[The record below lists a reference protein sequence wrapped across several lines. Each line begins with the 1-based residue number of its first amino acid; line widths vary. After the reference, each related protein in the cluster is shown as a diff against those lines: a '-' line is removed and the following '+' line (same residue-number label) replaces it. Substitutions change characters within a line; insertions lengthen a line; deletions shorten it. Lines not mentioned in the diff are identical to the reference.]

1 MTHEQVAPH
10 MARFLHMLDGMF
22 RRYGASDGAAEPAAG
37 CRGRDAPAP
46 VRPPLPASAA
56 RYGAGGEAAPL
67 RDRDVDPEGTL
78 ADIYSDAVMQH
89 VDAAGETLPSTNSQP
104 SYVLWLLHLL
114 DLQPGQRVLEI
125 GSGSGW
131 LAAVIAR
138 LVGEAGQ
145 VTGIEIIPELAE
157 QSRADLAG
165 LGLGTVTVTATDGA
179 AGFPAGAPFDRV
191 MITAATW
198 ALPAVLFRQVAE
210 GGLVLAPVELR
221 GGGCQVSVLRRGG
234 AGFVAQHAVAGWFVP
249 LLGPGQD
256 RPALRLTLADSPFWD
271 EVGVLPSQRTK
282 LPLGTGPDGVGGA
295 VMAFRAFLGRVAP
308 GFTIFGS
315 GEPPEQRPWLPAEPF
330 GIADA
335 ARRSVALWR
344 SGELLGYGDP
354 SALQAVLRAYADW
367 TSCGMPGL
375 AGFGLHI
382 VRSAAATAGRTPG
395 VGGDARRDSAGLAAA
410 ARGGGLAGPPGI
422 RPRQNEGSARKMGG
436 GKRSGGQAPQPSSL
450 QGAPAPR
457 RSSPTPHI
465 GSAQAAWI
473 ATPRRGGSR

>member
-22 RRYGASDGAAEPAAG
+22 RRYGASDGLPN
-37 CRGRDAPAP
+37 RLRDA
-46 VRPPLPASAA
+46 VAA
-56 RYGAGGEAAPL
+56 TPRHLFVHRFRIGGALRAGGEAAPL

-165 LGLGTVTVTATDGA
+165 LGLGTVTVTATDGT

-382 VRSAAATAGRTPG
+382 VRSAAAPPAGRRVWVETRGETALVWQPLPG
-395 VGGDARRDSAGLAAA
+395 AEDWLA
-410 ARGGGLAGPPGI
+410 L
-422 RPRQNEGSARKMGG
+422 
-436 GKRSGGQAPQPSSL
+436 L
-450 QGAPAPR
+450 D
-457 RSSPTPHI
+457 PTT
-465 GSAQAAWI
+465 SE
-473 ATPRRGGSR
+473 